1 MRTTVL
7 LYTWLDRAEI
17 DDSNDVKVATFIPC
31 FEELHSRKR
40 ISQVGNSVYMTIFLV
55 CFTSKLH
62 FPCLFQPDM
71 YLPRTRLLLN
81 RGYITLLISAPSQ
94 YGEKASNCQRE

>member
-1 MRTTVL
+1 MRTTIL
-7 LYTWLDRAEI
+7 LYTWLDGAEI
-17 DDSNDVKVATFIPC
+17 DDSNDVKVAAFVPC

-62 FPCLFQPDM
+62 FLSLFQPDM
-71 YLPRTRLLLN
+71 YSPRTRLLLN

-94 YGEKASNCQRE
+94 YGEKASNRQRE